1 MARKDTRLFARLD
14 LDYADHPKIIVLS
27 DAAFRAHIEMIL
39 YARKHMTDGRIPK
52 QIAKRLGSDSL
63 SELLANDPETPSLIE
78 NEDGSYTLH
87 GYSDMNE
94 TKAEITARSRA
105 NAENGRRGGIARKRN
120 AKQTASESLSEPPSE
135 NVAQTETETE
145 TELKDKAKVAD
156 APIRQEI
163 LELLDHLDSRIT
175 ANGAKKPNRT
185 KTNIEAMRLLV
196 DNDKRT
202 IDEVRGAI
210 DWATNHHFW
219 KAHILSAKKL
229 RDKFDTMRMQAT
241 TTRSNGSDERL
252 RKGAELV
259 QRTAARGE
267 GAFNYDPFEGK
278 AIEQ

>member
-105 NAENGRRGGIARKRN
+105 NAENGRRGGVAKKRN
-120 AKQTASESLSEPPSE
+120 AKQTASESLSEPHSE
-135 NVAQTETETE
+135 NVAETDTE

-156 APIRQEI
+156 APIRPEI

-202 IDEVRGAI
+202 PDEVRGAI

-252 RKGAELV
+252 RQGADLV
-259 QRTAARGE
+259 QRTANR
-267 GAFNYDPFEGK
+267 NLNDYPFTGLEITDGRS
-278 AIEQ
+278 

>member
-87 GYSDMNE
+87 GYADMNE

-105 NAENGRRGGIARKRN
+105 NAENGRRGGIAKKRN

-135 NVAQTETETE
+135 NVAETETETE

-156 APIRQEI
+156 APVRPEI
-163 LELLDHLDSRIT
+163 LELLNHLDRQII
-175 ANGAKKPNRT
+175 ANGARKPNRT
-185 KTNIEAMRLLV
+185 KANLDAMRLLV
-196 DNDKRT
+196 DNDKHT
-202 IDEVRGAI
+202 VEEVRGAI
-210 DWATNHHFW
+210 DWATSNNFW
-219 KAHILSAKKL
+219 KAHILNAKKL
-229 RDKFDTMRMQAT
+229 RDKFDTMRLQAT
-241 TTRSNGSDERL
+241 NVRSNGSDQRL
-252 RKGAELV
+252 QQGMALV
-259 QRTAARGE
+259 ERTAGRSLSVWDA
-267 GAFNYDPFEGK
+267 PPTPQ
-278 AIEQ
+278 IEV